1 MDTSSMVERAV
12 GRQDGYSGT
21 GPRSPLRVV
30 GGRGPT
36 QDAALSTADTAWH
49 VAQIEQ
55 GQERGAA
62 APTLTRATRGGAG
75 WGNNRAGALI
85 AGAARGRRAGLSRGW
100 ARVSHSARRTR
111 PPRASMGNALGRNQ
125 WRWGAIW
132 AQPSSGAIGAQS
144 GCTRRLSVTI
154 QCNQALN
161 SRARQGCNR
170 GAIGVHS
177 APLGHNPVR
186 AGAQLEGAPAGSETN
201 RLHSGRIRGAF
212 GAQSV
217 RTPGQSGRSRGRA
230 QSGRTRRHS
239 VSISVSSAAV
249 QVGRDPVSLGRHPG
263 RDAVS
268 CCMRMTCMARQAS
281 GLEGVGQVESRVAWL
296 PIGQCNDVIVDTK
309 H

>member
-1 MDTSSMVERAV
+1 VSHGA
-12 GRQDGYSGT
+12 T
-21 GPRSPLRVV
+21 GARDR
-30 GGRGPT
+30 
-36 QDAALSTADTAWH
+36 
-49 VAQIEQ
+49 
-55 GQERGAA
+55 
-62 APTLTRATRGGAG
+62 
-75 WGNNRAGALI
+75 
-85 AGAARGRRAGLSRGW
+85 RGRAW
-100 ARVSHSARRTR
+100 AMH
-111 PPRASMGNALGRNQ
+111 
-125 WRWGAIW
+125 
-132 AQPSSGAIGAQS
+132 SGAISGDGVPSGRSHRRVQSGRNRGALGASRSQSSAIRRSTRGRAKGAIGEQS
-144 GCTRRLSVTI
+144 GCTRRHSVTI
-154 QCNQALN
+154 QCNQTLN

-186 AGAQLEGAPAGSETN
+186 SGAQLEGAPAGSESN
-201 RLHSGRIRGAF
+201 RLHSGRNRGAF